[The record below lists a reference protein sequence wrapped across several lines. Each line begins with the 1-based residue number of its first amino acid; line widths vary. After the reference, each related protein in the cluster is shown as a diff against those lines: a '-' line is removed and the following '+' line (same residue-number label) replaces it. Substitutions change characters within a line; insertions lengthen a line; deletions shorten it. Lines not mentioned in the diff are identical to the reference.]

1 MAPQCSRFSLLGEA
15 ACVVRVGAIPF
26 ARKKARHASFAMTSD
41 EAEIR
46 TIVCPHVRW
55 VGCLRVVIRKTL
67 RRPVRGLYAAD
78 PPAWFPQAP
87 GGGQQIRR
95 YSRKVKFRL
104 PLTANPCGAAS
115 YPRRISLPSAIG
127 RDAPSQAKRR
137 MLTHRRSGSF
147 AAFFRKTE

>member
-55 VGCLRVVIRKTL
+55 IGCLRVVIRKTL

-78 PPAWFPQAP
+78 SPAWFPQAP

-95 YSRKVKFRL
+95 
-104 PLTANPCGAAS
+104 
-115 YPRRISLPSAIG
+115 
-127 RDAPSQAKRR
+127 
-137 MLTHRRSGSF
+137 
-147 AAFFRKTE
+147 

>member
-67 RRPVRGLYAAD
+67 RRPVRDLYAAD
-78 PPAWFPQAP
+78 PPAWFPHAP
-87 GGGQQIRR
+87 GASNK
-95 YSRKVKFRL
+95 Y
-104 PLTANPCGAAS
+104 GAAQKS
-115 YPRRISLPSAIG
+115 KIQIAVDGESVRRGPKPRRISLPSAIG
-127 RDAPSQAKRR
+127 RDTLSQAKR
-137 MLTHRRSGSF
+137 MMPTHRRSGSS
-147 AAFFRKTE
+147 AAFFLKTE